1 MEKNQKE
8 DIIHDIYN
16 ARYEKLDNIIIEKFH
31 KIEATSK
38 EEREGKKY
46 SIIMEEMYKQGFK
59 DGINL
64 IIQCQNSL

>member
-8 DIIHDIYN
+8 DIIQGIYN

-38 EEREGKKY
+38 EEREGK
-46 SIIMEEMYKQGFK
+46 
-59 DGINL
+59 N
-64 IIQCQNSL
+64 IQ